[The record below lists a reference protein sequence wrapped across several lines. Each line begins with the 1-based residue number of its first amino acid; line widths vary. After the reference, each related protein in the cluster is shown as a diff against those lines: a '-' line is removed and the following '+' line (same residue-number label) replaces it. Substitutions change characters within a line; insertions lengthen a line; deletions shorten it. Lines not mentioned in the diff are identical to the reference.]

1 MISSCFVACY
11 CKGCQSECLTVFGIG
26 CALAAR
32 QLHPWRF
39 GLDFNILFLGVFL
52 YFQVKQM
59 KETADKTLS
68 KVRREIRETR
78 KMLDTVNRLQK
89 LRAVRN
95 DTAEKRGTNVFII
108 IKGCMCLLTCM
119 LLFLF
124 FLNLDE
130 PEHWL

>member
-1 MISSCFVACY
+1 
-11 CKGCQSECLTVFGIG
+11 
-26 CALAAR
+26 
-32 QLHPWRF
+32 
-39 GLDFNILFLGVFL
+39 
-52 YFQVKQM
+52 M